1 MFEFQSKGIPYTNI
15 LVIADTE
22 DEARK
27 LLLIE
32 GKKRKEEAIR
42 KGKDEWIYPEYS
54 SAEELEEGSK
64 DNLMN
69 VYEIKKGYLTRY
81 YTED

>member
-1 MFEFQSKGIPYTNI
+1 MFEFESKGIPYTNI

-32 GKKRKEEAIR
+32 GKKRREEAIR
-42 KGKDEWIYPEYS
+42 KGKDQWIYPEYS
-54 SAEELEEGSK
+54 PAEELEDGAK
-64 DNLMN
+64 DELTNT
-69 VYEIKKGYLTRY
+69 YEIKKGYLTRY
-81 YTED
+81 YTE

>member
-1 MFEFQSKGIPYTNI
+1 MFEFESKGIPCTNI

-32 GKKRKEEAIR
+32 GKKRREEAIR
-42 KGKDEWIYPEYS
+42 KGKDQWIYPEYS
-54 SAEELEEGSK
+54 SAEELEDGAK
-64 DNLMN
+64 DELTNT
-69 VYEIKKGYLTRY
+69 YEIKKGYLTRY
-81 YTED
+81 YTE